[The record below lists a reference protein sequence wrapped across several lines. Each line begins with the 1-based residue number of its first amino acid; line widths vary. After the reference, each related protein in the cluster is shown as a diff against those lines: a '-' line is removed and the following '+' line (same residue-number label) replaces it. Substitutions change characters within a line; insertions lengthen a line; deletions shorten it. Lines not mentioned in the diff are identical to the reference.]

1 MKKKINYL
9 KYKKYAHFDKKMSIN
24 KAKQLLKNEE
34 TIKKHGFYPFIHFKI
49 KSKKLE
55 KINNKIY
62 AVKEPKIRD
71 IYYSAHMDRYIYQHY
86 AYLIGKKYN
95 EYAKN
100 VGIDECSLAY
110 RIEKGKCNIDFSYT
124 AFNFIKKKECIVII
138 GDFTNFF
145 DNLNHK
151 ALKERLE
158 KVINEKLDNQLY
170 KVYKSITKFRYV
182 NIEDIYN
189 YLTERNGKRSEKYYL
204 RKLSQVMT
212 TEEFRSF
219 IKSKNNKT
227 GLNNLN
233 INDKN
238 YGIVQGSPLSG
249 LFANIYMIEFDKKMN
264 NLAKEYN
271 GLYLRY
277 SDDFIIVLENM
288 CIKNIKDVY
297 EKIQKFVT
305 EAVQIE
311 LKQEKTNIY
320 SYVGNIIKCINK
332 EVLDVKNK
340 NNIIS
345 FLGFSFDGENITLRH
360 KTLTKYYYKLYRT
373 VKRYKR
379 GNSKVSKKK
388 IYDKFSTQG
397 VGQKRGN
404 FISYVKRSE
413 KVFCN
418 EKKISKINKKSKQ
431 KVTEA
436 LSKKMT

>member
-1 MKKKINYL
+1 MKKKNNYL

-34 TIKKHGFYPFIHFKI
+34 TIKKHGFYPFIHFQI

-95 EYAKN
+95 EYAKSI
-100 VGIDECSLAY
+100 GIDECSLAY

-124 AFNFIKKKECIVII
+124 AFNFIKKKDCIVII
-138 GDFTNFF
+138 GDFTHFF

-204 RKLSQVMT
+204 RKLSQIMT

-249 LFANIYMIEFDKKMN
+249 LFANIYMIEFDKNMN

-320 SYVGNIIKCINK
+320 SYVGNTIKCVNK
-332 EVLDVKNK
+332 EVLDVENK

-345 FLGFSFDGENITLRH
+345 FLGFTFDGENIMLRN

-373 VKRYKR
+373 VKRYKKDD
-379 GNSKVSKKK
+379 SKISKKK

-397 VGQKRGN
+397 VGQKKGN

-436 LSKKMT
+436 LSKK